1 MIEKQ
6 QMLATTQ
13 IRRYLPKDFD
23 AVKSLIQGLA
33 RLYEDEFNDYF
44 FNSLMQVRALDAS
57 AGTFI
62 VEYGGK
68 VCGCAFADTERDPRG
83 VLHGRI
89 SNVNVADKCQGKRLG
104 SALVDE
110 SIQFLS
116 ALNISGIWAN
126 INPNNKNMIQIFVKR
141 DFTRML
147 KVMERYVDPF
157 SPMPRI
163 ELKQGDIQYRAVV
176 ERDLPEVKDLIKQ
189 LAALFNDEFDPYWFD
204 LTVQKYFQ
212 DPAARIFVAEKGGNI
227 AGITFAEVR
236 RDPVGYSYGYISNI
250 MISEAARGQRI
261 GTNLLQ
267 LASSFLSNL
276 NVPKIWANVNHDN
289 AEMQDLFERQEFKHK
304 FTVMARKA
312 DVDGAC

>member
-1 MIEKQ
+1 MIGKQ
-6 QMLATTQ
+6 KTIATTQ

-62 VEYGGK
+62 AEFGAK
-68 VCGCAFADTERDPRG
+68 LCGCAFADTERDPRG

-89 SNVNVADKCQGKRLG
+89 SNVTVAEKCQGKGLG

-110 SIQFLS
+110 ATQFLS
-116 ALNISGIWAN
+116 ALNITSIWAN
-126 INPNNKNMIQIFVKR
+126 INPNNMNMIRIFEQR
-141 DFTRML
+141 GFSRML
-147 KVMERYVDPF
+147 KVMERHVDSF

-163 ELKQGDIQYRAVV
+163 ELKQGDILYRAVL
-176 ERDLPEVKDLIKQ
+176 ERDLPEVKDLIKA

-204 LTVQKYFQ
+204 LSVQKYFQ
-212 DPAARIFVAEKGGNI
+212 DPAARIFVAEKAGKI
-227 AGITFAEVR
+227 AGMTIAEVR
-236 RDPVGYSYGYISNI
+236 RDPVGYSFGYISNI
-250 MISEAARGQRI
+250 MVAESARGLRI
-261 GTNLLQ
+261 GSNLLQ
-267 LASSFLSNL
+267 LAASFLSNL

-289 AEMQDLFERQEFKHK
+289 AEMQDLFERQGFKHK
-304 FTVMARKA
+304 FTVMAKKV
-312 DVDGAC
+312 DIDGAC

>member
-1 MIEKQ
+1 MIETQ
-6 QMLATTQ
+6 QELATTQ

-33 RLYEDEFNDYF
+33 RLYGDDFSDYF
-44 FNSLMQVRALDAS
+44 FNSLMQVRVLDAS

-62 VEYGGK
+62 ADYGGK
-68 VCGCAFADTERDPRG
+68 VCGCLYADTERDPRG

-89 SNVNVADKCQGKRLG
+89 SNVNIAETCQGKGLG

-110 SIQFLS
+110 AIQFLS
-116 ALNISGIWAN
+116 ALNIGGIWAN
-126 INPNNKNMIQIFVKR
+126 INPNNQNMIRIFKKR
-141 DFTRML
+141 EFTPML
-147 KVMERYVDPF
+147 KVMEKFVDPF
-157 SPMPRI
+157 APIPHND
-163 ELKQGDIQYRAVV
+163 LKQGEVLYRAVV
-176 ERDLPEVKDLIKQ
+176 EKDLPAVKGLIKQ
-189 LAALFNDEFDPYWFD
+189 LAELFDEDFDPYWFD

-212 DPAARIFVAEKGGNI
+212 DPAAHIFVAEKAGMI
-227 AGITFAEVR
+227 VGITFAEVR

-250 MISEAARGQRI
+250 MIQAPVRGQGI

-289 AEMQDLFERQEFKHK
+289 ASMQDLFERQGFKHK
-304 FTVMARKA
+304 FTVMARKMQPE
-312 DVDGAC
+312 GAC

>member
-1 MIEKQ
+1 MIGKQ
-6 QMLATTQ
+6 RVLATTQ
-13 IRRYLPKDFD
+13 IRRYIPKDFD

-57 AGTFI
+57 AGTF
-62 VEYGGK
+62 VAEYKGK

-83 VLHGRI
+83 MLHGRI
-89 SNVNVADKCQGKRLG
+89 SNVNVAETCQGKGLG

-110 SIQFLS
+110 SIQFLTAMS
-116 ALNISGIWAN
+116 TSGIWAN
-126 INPNNKNMIQIFVKR
+126 INPNNKNMIRIFEKR
-141 DFTRML
+141 EFTRML
-147 KVMERYVDPF
+147 KVMERFVDPF

-163 ELKQGDIQYRAVV
+163 ELQQGEIHYRAVL
-176 ERDLPEVKDLIKQ
+176 EKDLPEVKELIQQ

-212 DPAARIFVAEKGGNI
+212 DPAARIFVAEKGGRI

-250 MISEAARGQRI
+250 MVAETARGLRI
-261 GTNLLQ
+261 GSNLLQ
-267 LASSFLSNL
+267 LAASFLSNL

-289 AEMQDLFERQEFKHK
+289 AEMQDLFERQGFKHK
-304 FTVMARKA
+304 FTVMAKKA
-312 DVDGAC
+312 DIDGAC